1 LKLRTL
7 KLTPE
12 QLIRAI
18 QGKPSA
24 LNLPADLELLDI
36 KYDAFARQVTAVVRS
51 DSFEDVAEAIPI
63 PEFAL
68 NTPPPSTPVATPKA
82 PTIIHAPASAP
93 TVAQPTIS
101 ASLGAGVKTLESK
114 QASKPEPS
122 QDTGGLEDEFSKDQR
137 KLLRFASDGDYVIV
151 KPIQFLKTEW
161 EDINDTVKSLGGQ
174 WVKGDII
181 NYWLIPKHQT
191 PQT

>member
-1 LKLRTL
+1 MKLRTL
-7 KLTPE
+7 KLSPE

-24 LNLPADLELLDI
+24 LNLPSDLELLDI
-36 KYDAFARQVTAVVRS
+36 KYDAFTRQVTAVVRS
-51 DSFEDVAEAIPI
+51 DSFEDVAETIPI
-63 PEFAL
+63 PEFAS
-68 NTPPPSTPVATPKA
+68 NTPTPSPTQKTPPP
-82 PTIIHAPASAP
+82 APAV
-93 TVAQPTIS
+93 TQPTIT
-101 ASLGAGVKTLESK
+101 ASIGVKTIESK
-114 QASKPEPS
+114 PAPKSEPS
-122 QDTGGLEDEFSKDQR
+122 QDTGRLEDEFSKDQR
-137 KLLRFASDGDYVIV
+137 KLLRFASDGDYVII

-191 PQT
+191 QP

>member
-137 KLLRFASDGDYVIV
+137 KLLRFASDGDFVIV

-191 PQT
+191 QP

>member
-1 LKLRTL
+1 MKLRLL

-12 QLIRAI
+12 QLIRAL
-18 QGKPSA
+18 QGKPSE
-24 LNLPADLELLDI
+24 LNLPNDLELLDV
-36 KYDAFARQVTAVVRS
+36 KYDAFTRQITAVVRS

-68 NTPPPSTPVATPKA
+68 NTPPPSTPVAIPKA
-82 PTIIHAPASAP
+82 PTITQAPASAP
-93 TVAQPTIS
+93 AVAQPTIS

-114 QASKPEPS
+114 QAPKPEPS
-122 QDTGGLEDEFSKDQR
+122 QDTGGIENEFDKDQR

-161 EDINDTVKSLGGQ
+161 DDINDTVKSLGGQ